1 MKRLLLIALISCIPF
16 ISGCEKTE
24 DSGKLKVVSTI
35 GMINDIV
42 RNIGGEFV
50 ESEGLMGPG
59 IDPHLYKASAGDVKT
74 LINADVIFTN
84 GLHLESKMGEILE
97 KMRDK
102 AVVQVTEGIDEKD
115 LLTPAEFKEAHDP
128 HVWFDVKLWMIAT
141 NVVLETLIEKD
152 AEHKEVFTKNAK
164 AYLEDLKALDEY
176 VSTEVKKVA
185 PEQRVLVTAHD
196 AFNYFGK
203 AYGFTVM
210 GLQGIS
216 TESEAGTKGVQ
227 RLAAYITEKKIPAIF
242 IESSIPKRN
251 IKAVQDAVIAKGW
264 NVVVGGE
271 LFSDAMGDEGT
282 TEGTYVGMVKHNVD
296 TIVGSLS
303 K

>member
-1 MKRLLLIALISCIPF
+1 MKRLLLYALLVTMPF
-16 ISGCEKTE
+16 IFSCEKTE

-42 RNIGGEFV
+42 RSVGANFV
-50 ESEGLMGPG
+50 DAEGLMGPG

-74 LINADVIFTN
+74 LISADIIFIN
-84 GLHLESKMGEILE
+84 GLHLESKMGEVLE
-97 KMRDK
+97 KMRNK
-102 AVVQVTEGIDEKD
+102 VVVAVADGIDKKD
-115 LLTPAEFKEAHDP
+115 LLTPPEFKGAHDP
-128 HVWFDVKLWMIAT
+128 HVWFDVQLWMASLT
-141 NVVLETLIEKD
+141 AVRDTLI
-152 AEHKEVFTKNAK
+152 KEDPTNKEAYTKNAALYLQGLNDLD
-164 AYLEDLKALDEY
+164 AYIRDEIQ
-176 VSTEVKKVA
+176 KV
-185 PEQRVLVTAHD
+185 PQHLRVLVTAHD

-203 AYGFTVM
+203 AYGFTVK

-216 TESEAGTKGVQ
+216 TESEAGTQDVQ
-227 RLAAYITEKKIPAIF
+227 RLSSYIADNKIPAIF
-242 IESSIPKRN
+242 IETSIPVRN
-251 IKAVQDAVIAKGW
+251 IKAVQDAVVAKGW

-282 TEGTYVGMVKHNVD
+282 FEGTYFGMVKHNVD